1 MQEEW
6 PMMFVG
12 GVGSLAQEVWQVQ
25 VHKEFERLID
35 CSTWWPNFY
44 TWSQNVVLQAI
55 QEFVVSNKK
64 DFINGWQIHEW
75 GALGNSFNST
85 LTKWLMQ
92 QKDMDLG
99 WVITKTG

>member
-1 MQEEW
+1 
-6 PMMFVG
+6 MMFVG

-75 GALGNSFNST
+75 GAVGNSFNST